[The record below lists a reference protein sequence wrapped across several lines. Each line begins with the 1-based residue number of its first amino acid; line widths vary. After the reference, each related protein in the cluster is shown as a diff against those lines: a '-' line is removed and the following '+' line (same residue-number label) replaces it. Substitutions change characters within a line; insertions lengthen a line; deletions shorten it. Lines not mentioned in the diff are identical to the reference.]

1 MIKIDKVLFEKAY
14 KKLKSSVYFD
24 KTQLILRNEIVEFES
39 DIDDLEEYFEELC
52 WRFLDNQQREKL
64 YQEICNSIWVD
75 VFPKKLSDEQKNG
88 IITNAVSSS
97 IEIKEKQYYIH
108 MCVEGHILGVLWL
121 MLIGYRIDE
130 QVYKHSFGNRI
141 RKKLLN
147 ELSEEPT
154 YSPYLFEPYFE
165 QYESWRDS
173 ALDKA
178 AKNLDMGH
186 DVVILTMDFRRY
198 FYSLDLDDHAFKQL
212 YQDACIE
219 EEENQELLASLN
231 DFLAKVISEY
241 SNWFDENEFGRRKIL
256 PIGFLPSNVIA
267 NWCLK
272 NFDKAVVDGWNP
284 VYFGRYV
291 DDILIVDKVPHNSDV
306 FNLAKENKVTREK
319 VIDFFLKQCSRW
331 SGIGNSE
338 CIKNNGMAL
347 FLASDENRDNY
358 ILNKRYNPV
367 ENDNSKITIQNE
379 KLKIFYF
386 KSGETDALITCF
398 KEEISKNKSEFRN
411 MPEDEAVFQKDNYNE
426 IYKLHNGASINK
438 FGGVES
444 ISVDKF
450 NLSKFLGKHLR
461 IGGMIED
468 KVESKFEDDVLKIFE
483 DRKSVV

>member
-1 MIKIDKVLFEKAY
+1 M
-14 KKLKSSVYFD
+14 
-24 KTQLILRNEIVEFES
+24 
-39 DIDDLEEYFEELC
+39 
-52 WRFLDNQQREKL
+52 
-64 YQEICNSIWVD
+64 
-75 VFPKKLSDEQKNG
+75 
-88 IITNAVSSS
+88 
-97 IEIKEKQYYIH
+97 
-108 MCVEGHILGVLWL
+108 
-121 MLIGYRIDE
+121 IGYRIDE
-130 QVYKHSFGNRI
+130 QIYKHSFGNQI

-347 FLASDENRDNY
+347 LLASDENRDNY

-411 MPEDEAVFQKDNYNE
+411 MPQECNGCSAS
-426 IYKLHNGASINK
+426 KLYQIEMLSYDD
-438 FGGVES
+438 
-444 ISVDKF
+444 SVF
-450 NLSKFLGKHLR
+450 NLLSKMVVVFDSICIRSFLSNAHFL
-461 IGGMIED
+461 
-468 KVESKFEDDVLKIFE
+468 
-483 DRKSVV
+483 

>member
-39 DIDDLEEYFEELC
+39 DKDNLEEYLEELC
-52 WRFLDNQQREKL
+52 RRFLDNEQREKL

-75 VFPKKLSDEQKNG
+75 AFPKKLSDEQKNG
-88 IITNAVSSS
+88 IITNVVSSS

-178 AKNLDMGH
+178 EKNLDLGH

-198 FYSLDLDDHAFKQL
+198 FYSLDLDDHAFERL
-212 YQDACIE
+212 YQDARIE
-219 EEENQELLASLN
+219 EDGNQELLASLN
-231 DFLAKVISEY
+231 DFLAKVIFEY
-241 SNWFDENEFGRRKIL
+241 SDWFDENEFDRRKIL

-306 FNLAKENKVTREK
+306 FNLAKENKVTRDK

-331 SGIGNSE
+331 CGIGNSE
-338 CIKNNGMAL
+338 CIENDGMAL
-347 FLASDENRDNY
+347 FLSSDESEDNY
-358 ILNKRYNPV
+358 ILNK
-367 ENDNSKITIQNE
+367 T
-379 KLKIFYF
+379 
-386 KSGETDALITCF
+386 
-398 KEEISKNKSEFRN
+398 
-411 MPEDEAVFQKDNYNE
+411 
-426 IYKLHNGASINK
+426 
-438 FGGVES
+438 
-444 ISVDKF
+444 
-450 NLSKFLGKHLR
+450 
-461 IGGMIED
+461 
-468 KVESKFEDDVLKIFE
+468 
-483 DRKSVV
+483 